1 MQHILHRNKK
11 NLQSQT
17 WVKVLQ
23 WCFICSK
30 WWKFKEHMHL
40 QISMQLFKCLQRIN
54 ITWVCGTMC
63 NHAVFHTASPDQEIK
78 GMNRLVY
85 FYAELLKAWIIKLL
99 WWFLY
104 KAHSR
109 STNNW
114 TTIQSI
120 KTHCDFVLYN
130 IPALIRWAVSRL
142 LGVVSSLRLDQFHP
156 DQYSIQSQGLDP
168 GKSKT
173 DWLST
178 HSHTPVGAWAILTTE
193 SKEQIISHSAIGLIK
208 RSVWLSVLN
217 LLL

>member
-1 MQHILHRNKK
+1 MS
-11 NLQSQT
+11 QSIT
-17 WVKVLQ
+17 MMLY
-23 WCFICSK
+23 
-30 WWKFKEHMHL
+30 
-40 QISMQLFKCLQRIN
+40 LFKMMKIQGTHAFTNLNAAIQMLAKN

-63 NHAVFHTASPDQEIK
+63 NHAVFHIASPDQEIK
-78 GMNRLVY
+78 GINRLVY

-109 STNNW
+109 SINNG

-178 HSHTPVGAWAILTTE
+178 HSHTPVGARAILTTE

-208 RSVWLSVLN
+208 RSVWLYWIYCYRTEVQL
-217 LLL
+217 

>member
-1 MQHILHRNKK
+1 MSQSITMMLYLLKMMKIQGKHAFT
-11 NLQSQT
+11 NLNAAIQMLA
-17 WVKVLQ
+17 K
-23 WCFICSK
+23 
-30 WWKFKEHMHL
+30 
-40 QISMQLFKCLQRIN
+40 N

-78 GMNRLVY
+78 GINRLVY

-178 HSHTPVGAWAILTTE
+178 QSHFSWSWQFSLRNQR
-193 SKEQIISHSAIGLIK
+193 SKLFLI
-208 RSVWLSVLN
+208 VQ
-217 LLL
+217 